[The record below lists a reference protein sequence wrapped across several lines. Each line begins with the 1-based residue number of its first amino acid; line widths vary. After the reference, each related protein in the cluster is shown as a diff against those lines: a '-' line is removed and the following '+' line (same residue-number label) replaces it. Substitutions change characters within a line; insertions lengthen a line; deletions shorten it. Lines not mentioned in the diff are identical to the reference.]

1 MVCIQDPR
9 RRMGLL
15 PDRRLP
21 VSPNLLRRDVL
32 RWGAFAGAGISLPQL
47 FRMRS
52 AAGATAARGRTSLIV
67 VWLHGGASHL
77 ETYDPKPAAGS
88 EFRGPFLPIS
98 TPVPGIQLCELL
110 PRQAR
115 LADKFTVLRS
125 LSHTGFCH
133 DDGPQQL
140 FTGHPVQGRRL
151 EPIDPDLMS
160 IVNYL
165 RSAPDRKLPLYVGVH
180 PIPYLGAAYLGPAY
194 GAFSV
199 TGDPSASDF
208 AVPNIGRRTASAA
221 PQIERRITLRR
232 QLERLKSEVDQGGDM
247 AAMDRF
253 ELQAWN
259 LLSGDAASRAFDVSL
274 EDDRTR
280 DAYGRNRWGQ
290 QCLLARRLVEAGVDV
305 VTVTLNGELCG
316 RVGNWDDHAVNH
328 HVFEGLRH
336 RAPYFDQAVAAL
348 IEDVHQ
354 RGMAERTMIVVAG
367 DFGRTPRISYAA
379 STGEGVAS
387 GPAGTMQP
395 GRDHWPHAMSFLF
408 SGGGIT
414 AGQVIGATD
423 VRGEQTID
431 RRVGVQEFL
440 ATLYRHLG
448 IDAVRVQLLNFSG
461 RPVPILQ
468 EDRPIPELLGRA

>member
-1 MVCIQDPR
+1 MS
-9 RRMGLL
+9 LL
-15 PDRRLP
+15 PTRHNPTSSALA
-21 VSPNLLRRDVL
+21 RRDVL
-32 RWGAFAGAGISLPQL
+32 RWGALGALGFSLPQVL
-47 FRMRS
+47 RLQSVAAAPAGGRRS
-52 AAGATAARGRTSLIV
+52 SLII

-77 ETYDPKPAAGS
+77 ETYDPKPDAGS
-88 EFRGPFLPIS
+88 EYRGPYQPIS

-115 LADKFTVLRS
+115 LADKFTLLRS

-151 EPIDPDLMS
+151 EPVDPDMMS

-165 RSAPDRKLPLYVGVH
+165 RSTPDRKLPLYVGAG
-180 PIPYLGAAYLGPAY
+180 PIPYLGSAYLGPSF

-199 TGDPSASDF
+199 NGDPNDPNF
-208 AVPNIGRRTASAA
+208 EVPNIGRKTAAGA
-221 PQIERRITLRR
+221 PQIERRITLRK
-232 QLERLKSEVDQGGDM
+232 QLEQLKTEVDQAGDM

-259 LLSGDAASRAFDVSL
+259 MLSGEAASRAFDLSQ
-274 EDDRTR
+274 EDDRMR

-290 QCLLARRLVEAGVDV
+290 QCLLARRLVEAGVEI
-305 VTVTLNGELCG
+305 VTVALNGALCG

-328 HVFEGLRH
+328 HVFDGLKYRT
-336 RAPYFDQAVAAL
+336 PFFDQGVAAL

-354 RGMAERTMIVVAG
+354 RGMADNTLIVVAG
-367 DFGRTPRISYAA
+367 DFGRTPKISYAA
-379 STGEGVAS
+379 STGEGIAS
-387 GPAGTMQP
+387 GPTGTMQP

-408 SGGGIT
+408 SGGGIPP
-414 AGQVIGATD
+414 GQVIGATD

-440 ATLYRHLG
+440 STLYRHLG
-448 IDAVRVQLLNFSG
+448 IDALQVQLLNFSG